1 MSLLLKDI
9 PGVYRVI
16 LPRVERVVAEAHA
29 LFVKFENVF
38 NREEVYTYALG
49 MINEMEMEDYNF
61 HLQYLELEEY
71 IEKFSKI
78 IMAYYEQSLPEE
90 LRNDE
95 CFSLAIVEYN
105 DEADIYI
112 FTCEIPPSYAVDK
125 HGIDFDFLNRYFPKG
140 SG

>member
-1 MSLLLKDI
+1 MSLLLKDT

-61 HLQYLELEEY
+61 HLQYLELEVY
-71 IEKFSKI
+71 IEQFSKI
-78 IMAYYEQSLPEE
+78 IMSYYEQSLPDD

-95 CFSLAIVEYN
+95 CFSLAIMEYN

-125 HGIDFDFLNRYFPKG
+125 HGIDFEFLNRYFPKR

>member
-61 HLQYLELEEY
+61 HLQYLELEVY
-71 IEKFSKI
+71 IEQFSKI

-125 HGIDFDFLNRYFPKG
+125 HDIDFEFLNRYFPKR